1 MPEME
6 KTYDPKSWEDKLY
19 AEWEREGCFHDEPD
33 ASRKPF
39 TIVIPPPNITSQLHI
54 GHALN
59 NTLQDILIRFKRM
72 QGYCTLWMPGT
83 DHASI
88 ATEVKIK
95 EALRAEGLTKQDIGR
110 EAFLERAWKWY
121 DKYGGIIID
130 QLKKIGCSCDWSRL
144 RFTMDDGCSRAV
156 REVFVSLYEK
166 GLIYR
171 GNKLINWC
179 PECRTALS
187 DAEVEYEEAATKLWH
202 IRYPYKDGSGY
213 IEVATTR
220 PETMLGDTA
229 VAVNP
234 EDERYSAVI
243 GKTVILP
250 IMDREIPIVADAYV
264 EAAFG
269 TGAVKITPAHD
280 PNDYEL
286 ALRHN
291 LPMINILNPDGSLN
305 ENAAGFAGLKAA
317 EGRKLV
323 VERLTELGVL
333 VKIEDYN
340 HNVGTCQRCHSIVE
354 PLISEQ
360 WFVAMK
366 TLAEP
371 ALEVVRNDTVKFVP
385 KRYER
390 TYYNWM
396 ENIRD
401 WCISR
406 QLWWGHRIPAWYCD
420 CGEMIVA
427 REAPKACPKCGS
439 TNLMQDES
447 VLDTW
452 FSSGLWPFSTLGW
465 PDKTK
470 DLKYFYPTSVLVTAY
485 DIIFFW
491 VARMIFSGIEF
502 MGDIPFS
509 TVLITGLVRDAQGRK
524 MSKSLG
530 NGIDPLDIIA
540 EYGAD
545 ALRFALTAG
554 VAAGSDQRYYA
565 EKVESAR
572 NFANKIW
579 NASRFVL
586 MNLEGVELKPLEH
599 LKLDATDKW
608 MLTKLNRAVQEV
620 SDNIEAFELGL
631 AATKVYDFIWSDFC
645 DWYIELTKS
654 RLYGQDAA
662 EKQTA
667 ASVLVTVLRTALKLL
682 HPFMPYVTEAIWK
695 HLPGEVGSIMR
706 STWPKLAEI
715 PVSQADEE
723 AVEKTKEIITAV
735 RTIRS
740 DMKVPPNKK
749 PALKLATG
757 IEDELAGL
765 KRYILALAGLSSMEF
780 LPEGSA
786 APKGSVSAVCGSGM
800 LYLPLG
806 ELVDIA
812 QEIARSEKEQATLQ
826 RDFDSITAKLS
837 NAGFLAKAPA
847 EVVESEKQRLAA
859 IREKMD
865 RIAERIKGLKEI
877 K

>member
-1 MPEME
+1 
-6 KTYDPKSWEDKLY
+6 
-19 AEWEREGCFHDEPD
+19 
-33 ASRKPF
+33 
-39 TIVIPPPNITSQLHI
+39 
-54 GHALN
+54 
-59 NTLQDILIRFKRM
+59 
-72 QGYCTLWMPGT
+72 
-83 DHASI
+83 
-88 ATEVKIK
+88 
-95 EALRAEGLTKQDIGR
+95 
-110 EAFLERAWKWY
+110 
-121 DKYGGIIID
+121 
-130 QLKKIGCSCDWSRL
+130 
-144 RFTMDDGCSRAV
+144 
-156 REVFVSLYEK
+156 
-166 GLIYR
+166 
-171 GNKLINWC
+171 
-179 PECRTALS
+179 
-187 DAEVEYEEAATKLWH
+187 
-202 IRYPYKDGSGY
+202 
-213 IEVATTR
+213 
-220 PETMLGDTA
+220 
-229 VAVNP
+229 
-234 EDERYSAVI
+234 
-243 GKTVILP
+243 
-250 IMDREIPIVADAYV
+250 
-264 EAAFG
+264 
-269 TGAVKITPAHD
+269 
-280 PNDYEL
+280 
-286 ALRHN
+286 
-291 LPMINILNPDGSLN
+291 
-305 ENAAGFAGLKAA
+305 
-317 EGRKLV
+317 
-323 VERLTELGVL
+323 
-333 VKIEDYN
+333 
-340 HNVGTCQRCHSIVE
+340 
-354 PLISEQ
+354 
-360 WFVAMK
+360 
-366 TLAEP
+366 
-371 ALEVVRNDTVKFVP
+371 
-385 KRYER
+385 
-390 TYYNWM
+390 
-396 ENIRD
+396 
-401 WCISR
+401 
-406 QLWWGHRIPAWYCD
+406 
-420 CGEMIVA
+420 
-427 REAPKACPKCGS
+427 
-439 TNLMQDES
+439 
-447 VLDTW
+447 
-452 FSSGLWPFSTLGW
+452 
-465 PDKTK
+465 
-470 DLKYFYPTSVLVTAY
+470 
-485 DIIFFW
+485 
-491 VARMIFSGIEF
+491 
-502 MGDIPFS
+502 
-509 TVLITGLVRDAQGRK
+509 
-524 MSKSLG
+524 
-530 NGIDPLDIIA
+530 
-540 EYGAD
+540 
-545 ALRFALTAG
+545 
-554 VAAGSDQRYYA
+554 
-565 EKVESAR
+565 
-572 NFANKIW
+572 
-579 NASRFVL
+579 